1 MLAYIRMMDCF
12 AGAENLTM
20 KALVFLALIGAA
32 CKTLYQISFF
42 SIQPNLVLLL
52 FHLIFFGAHSS
63 AYVSNV

>member
-12 AGAENLTM
+12 ARAENLTM

-42 SIQPNLVLLL
+42 SIQPNLVLL